1 MQRYWSTKLESGPN
15 LRWAHLHD
23 RPIYCIFI
31 CSKKHYCFL
40 ICSCFAWIVLKLWN
54 IFMELWVA
62 PLITSY
68 QLSNVRRWIMFFFWC
83 GWMVSPPFSSLQ
95 GSSKDVGQLAAALHH
110 RILAL
115 KSRAEQEPETPTTT
129 IPEAEVPQSN
139 EDDSDE
145 EDNASASASAS
156 TPATSEWLSS
166 LMCVF
171 QHSLFYLLKSHM
183 NYDHMGCWW
192 HLILHFATVFCFM
205 IYVHATETKK
215 PLPTCCHFLPAG
227 NSEGGESQAAGST

>member
-1 MQRYWSTKLESGPN
+1 
-15 LRWAHLHD
+15 
-23 RPIYCIFI
+23 
-31 CSKKHYCFL
+31 
-40 ICSCFAWIVLKLWN
+40 
-54 IFMELWVA
+54 
-62 PLITSY
+62 
-68 QLSNVRRWIMFFFWC
+68 
-83 GWMVSPPFSSLQ
+83 MVSPTFSFFQ

-156 TPATSEWLSS
+156 TPATSEWLLS

-171 QHSLFYLLKSHM
+171 QHSMFYFLKSQM
-183 NYDHMGCWW
+183 NVVIWSAGGVWAF
-192 HLILHFATVFCFM
+192 ILHQFFFCFFFV
-205 IYVHATETKK
+205 IYIHTTEGRKK
-215 PLPTCCHFLPAG
+215 NLLSLSSCR
-227 NSEGGESQAAGST
+227 